1 MSPYH
6 EILINTGMGNPTTPS
21 IVALGKQAIPNG
33 QVGRR
38 TAFVASI
45 KGQEF
50 LIFTHAFFLP
60 SHTLDPSS
68 SSTLVQVFSA

>member
-1 MSPYH
+1 MTRLVKAEIVSPYH
-6 EILINTGMGNPTTPS
+6 GILIDAGMGNPTMPS

-45 KGQEF
+45 KGKDF
-50 LIFTHAFFLP
+50 PIFTHAFFLLCP
-60 SHTLDPSS
+60 LLPP
-68 SSTLVQVFSA
+68 